1 MQVVGLLLLGVIVG
15 LGFFILFGPY
25 SSAPVLDAAGAILGK
40 ASTSELRLLALLGQK
55 KKKEKNASLC
65 WATLRLRILMHMYT
79 NVCTSISA
87 CSYTATDE

>member
-55 KKKEKNASLC
+55 KKKRKKRFSLLGHLTAS
-65 WATLRLRILMHMYT
+65 YT
-79 NVCTSISA
+79 NAYV
-87 CSYTATDE
+87 Y